1 MKKLKKL
8 FGILQKVGKSLMLP
22 VATLPAAGILLA
34 FGNLFHQETVL
45 NQFPFL
51 QSSWFQVVADVME
64 QSGAIIFGNLPLLF
78 AIAVSIGLAKND
90 GSAALAGV
98 VGYLMMNMAMGAI
111 LGITQEMVVENGQKY
126 AAVLGIPTLQT
137 GVFGGI
143 VAGVIAAS
151 CFNKFYKIELPP
163 YLGFFSGKRFVPM
176 VTAVCSLL
184 IAAVLCFIWPPIQ
197 DGLNN
202 FSSTVIEAN
211 RTLAVF
217 IFGVIER
224 ALIPFGLHHVFYAPF
239 WFQFGSY
246 TSTTGAIIHGDQ
258 QIFFQQMRD
267 GVPLTAGAFM
277 TGKFPFMMFGLPA
290 AAYAMYKEAKPER
303 KLLASGILLSGAL
316 TTFLT
321 GITEPL
327 EFSFLFIAPAL
338 YGIHCLLAGV
348 SFAVMNLLNVKI
360 GMTLSGG
367 LIDYILFGV
376 LVNRT
381 AWWLVIPVGLGF
393 ALVYYYV
400 FRLMIVKL
408 NLPTP
413 GREENKGE
421 DVSEIFTR
429 GDNFAISWQIIEA
442 LGGKENIC
450 SVEACI
456 TRLRTVLADNSV
468 VDEEKLK
475 KLGAVGVVHV
485 GNGFQAIFGA
495 KSDIYATT
503 INEIFDGNLD
513 KPTETELQMNGLVEE
528 PLEIQLPTDL
538 AEFKDKIVSPVAG
551 KIISMSDVPDPVFS
565 QKMMGDGFAVIP
577 EDSTIVSPIDGTVV
591 SVFPNEHALGL
602 VTNCGIELIVHVGID
617 TVELNGEGFQVLVHE
632 GDRVYKG
639 QKLLIVDF
647 DFLKERGKNSMTIVA
662 FTNLVNKQIKIIS
675 GDAVQA
681 KQSPIIDLA

>member
-1 MKKLKKL
+1 MKKL

-34 FGNLFHQETVL
+34 FGNLFHQETIL
-45 NQFPFL
+45 NQFTFL
-51 QSSWFQVVADVME
+51 QAGWFQIVADVME
-64 QSGAIIFGNLPLLF
+64 QSGSIIFGNLPLLF

-98 VGYLMMNMAMGAI
+98 VGYLMMNMAMGAV
-111 LGITQEMVVENGQKY
+111 LGITPEMVAENGQKY
-126 AAVLGIPTLQT
+126 ATVLGIPTLQT

-143 VAGVIAAS
+143 IAGVIAAN
-151 CFNKFYKIELPP
+151 CFNRFYKIELPP

-176 VTAVCSLL
+176 VTALFSLV
-184 IAAVLCFIWPPIQ
+184 AAGLLCFIWPPIQ
-197 DGLNN
+197 DGLNS

-211 RTLAVF
+211 QTLAVF
-217 IFGVIER
+217 VFGVIER

-246 TSTTGAIIHGDQ
+246 TSTSGAIIHGDQ

-303 KLLASGILLSGAL
+303 RMMASGILLSGAL
-316 TTFLT
+316 TAFLT

-338 YGIHCLLAGV
+338 YGVHCLLAGV
-348 SFAVMNLLNVKI
+348 SFAVMNILKVRI

-381 AWWLVIPVGLGF
+381 SWWLVIPVGLCF
-393 ALVYYYV
+393 AVVYYFA
-400 FRLMIVKL
+400 FRFVIVKL

-413 GREENKGE
+413 GREENVE
-421 DVSEIFTR
+421 DEAIGALS
-429 GDNFAISWQIIEA
+429 GDNVAISWNIIDA
-442 LGGKENIC
+442 LGGKENIR

-456 TRLRTVLADNSV
+456 TRLRTVLADNAKV
-468 VDEEKLK
+468 NEDALK
-475 KLGAVGVVHV
+475 KLGALGVVHV
-485 GNGFQAIFGA
+485 GDGFQAIFGA

-503 INEIFDGNLD
+503 INEIFDNNI
-513 KPTETELQMNGLVEE
+513 PRPENSELLGTQMIDE
-528 PLEIQLPTDL
+528 PVEIQLPGNLT
-538 AEFKDKIVSPVAG
+538 EFKNKIVAPVAG
-551 KIISMSDVPDPVFS
+551 KIIPMSDVPDPVFS

-577 EDSTIVSPIDGTVV
+577 EDNVIVSPIDGTVV
-591 SVFPNEHALGL
+591 NVFPTEHALGL
-602 VTNCGIELIVHVGID
+602 VTDCGIELIVHVGLD
-617 TVELNGEGFQVLVHE
+617 TVALKGEGFQVLVNE
-632 GDRVYKG
+632 GDKVYKG
-639 QKLLIVDF
+639 QKLFVVDF
-647 DFLKERGKNSMTIVA
+647 DYLEKQGKNTMTIVA
-662 FTNLVNKQIKIIS
+662 FTNLVNKEIKIVSDDTVAARQEAI
-675 GDAVQA
+675 V
-681 KQSPIIDLA
+681 DLA

>member
-1 MKKLKKL
+1 MKKL

-45 NQFPFL
+45 NQFTFL
-51 QSSWFQVVADVME
+51 QAGWFQIVADVME
-64 QSGAIIFGNLPLLF
+64 QSGSIIFGNLPLLF

-98 VGYLMMNMAMGAI
+98 VGYLMMNMAMGAV
-111 LGITQEMVVENGQKY
+111 LGITPEMVAENGQKY
-126 AAVLGIPTLQT
+126 ATVLGIPTLQT

-143 VAGVIAAS
+143 VAGVIAAN
-151 CFNKFYKIELPP
+151 CFNRFYKIELPP

-176 VTAVCSLL
+176 VTAVFSLL
-184 IAAVLCFIWPPIQ
+184 VAGILCFIWPPIQ
-197 DGLNN
+197 DGLNS
-202 FSSTVIEAN
+202 FSATVIEAN
-211 RTLAVF
+211 QTLAVF
-217 IFGVIER
+217 VFGVIER

-246 TSTTGAIIHGDQ
+246 TSTSGAIIHGDQ

-267 GVPLTAGAFM
+267 GVALTAGAFM

-303 KLLASGILLSGAL
+303 KLMASGILLSGAL
-316 TTFLT
+316 TAFLT

-348 SFAVMNLLNVKI
+348 SFAVMNILKVRI

-381 AWWLVIPVGLGF
+381 SWWLVIPVGAAF
-393 ALVYYYV
+393 AVVYYAV
-400 FRLMIVKL
+400 FRFMIVKL

-413 GREENKGE
+413 GREENGDE
-421 DVSEIFTR
+421 DVSEVIAN
-429 GDNFAISWQIIEA
+429 GDNLAVSWNIIDA
-442 LGGKENIC
+442 LGGKANLR

-456 TRLRTVLADNSV
+456 TRLRTVLIDNSI
-468 VDEEKLK
+468 VDEALLK
-475 KLGAVGVVHV
+475 RLGAVGVVHV
-485 GNGFQAIFGA
+485 GDGFQAIFGA

-503 INEIFDGNLD
+503 INEIIDSNM
-513 KPTETELQMNGLVEE
+513 PRPAESELQKNVTVEK
-528 PLEIQLPTDL
+528 PMEIQLQSACATI
-538 AEFKDKIVSPVAG
+538 KDKVVSPAAG
-551 KIISMSDVPDPVFS
+551 KIIPMDQVPDPVFS
-565 QKMMGDGFAVIP
+565 QKMMGDGFAIIP
-577 EDSTIVSPIDGTVV
+577 ESKVIVSPIDGRVV
-591 SVFPNEHALGL
+591 NVFPTQHAVGL
-602 VTNCGIELIVHVGID
+602 VTECGIELIVHVGLD
-617 TVELNGEGFQVLVHE
+617 TVSLKGEGFQVLVNE
-632 GDRVYKG
+632 GDQVYKG
-639 QKLLIVDF
+639 QRLFVVDL
-647 DFLKERGKNSMTIVA
+647 DYLKAQGKDTMTIVA
-662 FTNLVNKQIKIIS
+662 FTNLVNKELKIVS
-675 GDAVQA
+675 DSSVSANQ
-681 KQSPIIDLA
+681 PEIIDLA

>member
-1 MKKLKKL
+1 MKKL

-45 NQFPFL
+45 NQFPVL
-51 QSSWFQVVADVME
+51 QAGWFQIVADVME
-64 QSGAIIFGNLPLLF
+64 QSGSIIFGNLPLLF

-90 GSAALAGV
+90 GSAALSGV

-111 LGITQEMVVENGQKY
+111 LGITPEMVAENGQKY
-126 AAVLGIPTLQT
+126 ATVLGIPTLQT

-143 VAGVIAAS
+143 IAGVIAS
-151 CFNKFYKIELPP
+151 NCFNKFYKIELPP

-176 VTAVCSLL
+176 VTAVFSLL
-184 IAAVLCFIWPPIQ
+184 IAGVLCFIWPPVQ
-197 DGLNN
+197 DGLNG
-202 FSSTVIEAN
+202 FSSTVIETN
-211 RTLAVF
+211 QTLAVF

-246 TSTTGAIIHGDQ
+246 TSTSGAIIHGDQ

-267 GVPLTAGAFM
+267 GVALTAGAFM

-303 KLLASGILLSGAL
+303 KVLASGILLSGAL
-316 TTFLT
+316 TAFLT

-348 SFAVMNLLNVKI
+348 SFAVMNILGVKI

-367 LIDYILFGV
+367 LIDFILFGV

-381 AWWLVIPVGLGF
+381 SWWLVIPVGLVF
-393 ALVYYYV
+393 AVIYYFV
-400 FRLMIVKL
+400 FRFVIVKL

-413 GREENKGE
+413 GREENVDDE
-421 DVSEIFTR
+421 EAAAVSS
-429 GDNFAISWQIIEA
+429 GGNLVVSWKIIDA
-442 LGGKENIC
+442 LGGKANLK

-456 TRLRTVLADNSV
+456 TRLRTVLVDHSI
-468 VDEEKLK
+468 VDEEMLK

-485 GNGFQAIFGA
+485 GDGFQAIFGA

-503 INEIFDGNLD
+503 INEIIDSNMERPAEIDLE
-513 KPTETELQMNGLVEE
+513 KTITVEA
-528 PLEIQLPTDL
+528 PLEIKLDD
-538 AEFKDKIVSPVAG
+538 ACANIKEKVVSPVAG
-551 KIISMSDVPDPVFS
+551 KIVPMSEVPDPVFS

-577 EDSTIVSPIDGTVV
+577 EDNVIVSPIDGTVV
-591 SVFPNEHALGL
+591 NVFPTEHAVGL
-602 VTNCGIELIVHVGID
+602 VTDCGIELIVHVGLD
-617 TVELNGEGFQVLVHE
+617 TVALKGEGFQVMVNE
-632 GDRVYKG
+632 GDQIHKG
-639 QKLLIVDF
+639 QRLFIVDF
-647 DFLKERGKNSMTIVA
+647 DYLKEQGKNTMTIVA
-662 FTNLVNKQIKIIS
+662 FTNLANKEIKIVS
-675 GDAVQA
+675 GDSVSSSQA
-681 KQSPIIDLA
+681 AIVDLA

>member
-1 MKKLKKL
+1 MKKL

-51 QSSWFQVVADVME
+51 QADWFQVIADVME
-64 QSGAIIFGNLPLLF
+64 QSGSIIFGNLPLLF

-98 VGYLMMNMAMGAI
+98 VGYLMMNMAMGAV
-111 LGITQEMVVENGQKY
+111 LGITPEMVAENGQKY
-126 AAVLGIPTLQT
+126 ATVLGIPTLQT

-143 VAGVIAAS
+143 VAGVIAAN

-176 VTAVCSLL
+176 VTAVFSLL
-184 IAAVLCFIWPPIQ
+184 VAGVLCFIWPPIQ
-197 DGLNN
+197 DGLNG
-202 FSSTVIEAN
+202 FSATVIEAN
-211 RTLAVF
+211 QTLAVF

-224 ALIPFGLHHVFYAPF
+224 AMIPFGLHHVFYAPF

-246 TSTTGAIIHGDQ
+246 TSASGAIIHGDQ

-267 GVPLTAGAFM
+267 GVTLTAGAFM

-316 TTFLT
+316 TAFLT

-348 SFAVMNLLNVKI
+348 SFAVMNLLQVKI

-381 AWWLVIPVGLGF
+381 AWWLVIPVGAAF
-393 ALVYYYV
+393 AVIYYV
-400 FRLMIVKL
+400 VFRFMIVKL

-413 GREENKGE
+413 GREENTDE
-421 DVSEIFTR
+421 DTGGVTAN
-429 GDNFAISWQIIEA
+429 GDNLAVSWNIIDA
-442 LGGKENIC
+442 LGGKANLR

-456 TRLRTVLADNSV
+456 TRLRTILVDNSI
-468 VDEEKLK
+468 VDEAALK
-475 KLGAVGVVHV
+475 RLGAVGVVHV
-485 GNGFQAIFGA
+485 GDGFQAIFGA

-503 INEIFDGNLD
+503 INEIIDSNMER
-513 KPTETELQMNGLVEE
+513 PAESELQKNVTVEQ
-528 PLEIQLPTDL
+528 PVEIQLQNACAAL
-538 AEFKDKIVSPVAG
+538 KDKIVSPVAG
-551 KIISMSDVPDPVFS
+551 KIIPMSDVPDPVFS
-565 QKMMGDGFAVIP
+565 QKMMGDGFAIIP
-577 EDSTIVSPIDGTVV
+577 EDKVIVSPIDGTVV
-591 SVFPNEHALGL
+591 NVFPTQHAVGL
-602 VTNCGIELIVHVGID
+602 KTDCGIELIVHVGLD
-617 TVELNGEGFQVLVHE
+617 TVALKGEGFQVLVNE
-632 GDRVYKG
+632 GDQIHKG
-639 QKLLIVDF
+639 QKLFIVDF
-647 DFLKERGKNSMTIVA
+647 DYLKEQEKNTMTIIA
-662 FTNLVNKQIKIIS
+662 FTNIV
-675 GDAVQA
+675 
-681 KQSPIIDLA
+681 DLA

>member
-1 MKKLKKL
+1 
-8 FGILQKVGKSLMLP
+8 MLP

-45 NQFPFL
+45 TQFTFL
-51 QSSWFQVVADVME
+51 QAGWFQVVADVME
-64 QSGAIIFGNLPLLF
+64 QSGSIIFGNLPLLF
-78 AIAVSIGLAKND
+78 AISVAIGLANND

-98 VGYLMMNMAMGAI
+98 VGYLMMNMAMGAV
-111 LGITQEMVVENGQKY
+111 LGITPEMVAENGQKY
-126 AAVLGIPTLQT
+126 ATVLGIPTLQT

-143 VAGVIAAS
+143 IAGVIAAN
-151 CFNKFYKIELPP
+151 CFNKFYKIELPT

-176 VTAVCSLL
+176 VTAVFSLL
-184 IAAVLCFIWPPIQ
+184 AASILCFIWPPIQ
-197 DGLNN
+197 DGLNG
-202 FSSTVIEAN
+202 FSATVIEAN
-211 RTLAVF
+211 QTLAVF

-246 TSTTGAIIHGDQ
+246 TSASGAIIHGDQ

-303 KLLASGILLSGAL
+303 KVLASGILLSGAL
-316 TTFLT
+316 TAFLT

-348 SFAVMNLLNVKI
+348 SFAVMNILGVKI

-367 LIDYILFGV
+367 LIDFILFGV

-381 AWWLVIPVGLGF
+381 SWWLVIPVGLVF
-393 ALVYYYV
+393 AVIYYFV
-400 FRLMIVKL
+400 FRFVIVKL

-413 GREENKGE
+413 GREENVDDE
-421 DVSEIFTR
+421 EAAAVSS
-429 GDNFAISWQIIEA
+429 GGNLVVSWKIIDA
-442 LGGKENIC
+442 LGGKANLK

-456 TRLRTVLADNSV
+456 TRLRTVLVDNSI
-468 VDEEKLK
+468 VDEEMLK

-485 GNGFQAIFGA
+485 GDGFQAIFGA

-503 INEIFDGNLD
+503 INEIIDSNMERPAEIDLE
-513 KPTETELQMNGLVEE
+513 KTITVEA
-528 PLEIQLPTDL
+528 PLEIKLDD
-538 AEFKDKIVSPVAG
+538 ACANIKEKVVSPVAG
-551 KIISMSDVPDPVFS
+551 KIVPMSEVPDPVFS

-577 EDSTIVSPIDGTVV
+577 EDNVIVSPIDGTVV
-591 SVFPNEHALGL
+591 NVFPTEHAVGL
-602 VTNCGIELIVHVGID
+602 VTDCGIELIVHVGLD
-617 TVELNGEGFQVLVHE
+617 TVALKGEGFQVMVNE
-632 GDRVYKG
+632 GDQIHKG
-639 QKLLIVDF
+639 QRLFIVDF
-647 DFLKERGKNSMTIVA
+647 DYLKEQGKNTMTIVA
-662 FTNLVNKQIKIIS
+662 FTNLANKEIKIVS
-675 GDAVQA
+675 GDSVSSSQA
-681 KQSPIIDLA
+681 AIVDLA

>member
-1 MKKLKKL
+1 MKKL

-45 NQFPFL
+45 TQFTFL
-51 QSSWFQVVADVME
+51 QAGWFQVVADVME
-64 QSGAIIFGNLPLLF
+64 QSGSIIFGNLPLLF
-78 AIAVSIGLAKND
+78 AIAVAIGLANND

-98 VGYLMMNMAMGAI
+98 VGYLMMNMAMGAV
-111 LGITQEMVVENGQKY
+111 LGITPEMVAENGQKY
-126 AAVLGIPTLQT
+126 ATVLGIPTLQT

-143 VAGVIAAS
+143 IAGVIAAN
-151 CFNKFYKIELPP
+151 CFNKFYKIELPA

-176 VTAVCSLL
+176 VTAVFSLL
-184 IAAVLCFIWPPIQ
+184 AASILCFIWPPIQ
-197 DGLNN
+197 DGLNG
-202 FSSTVIEAN
+202 FSATVIEAN
-211 RTLAVF
+211 QTLAVF

-246 TSTTGAIIHGDQ
+246 TSASGAIIHGDQ

-303 KLLASGILLSGAL
+303 KLMASGILLSGAL
-316 TTFLT
+316 TAFLT

-348 SFAVMNLLNVKI
+348 SFAVMNILKVKI

-381 AWWLVIPVGLGF
+381 AWWLVIPVGLCF
-393 ALVYYYV
+393 AAVYYFV
-400 FRLMIVKL
+400 FRFMIVKL

-413 GREENKGE
+413 GREDNSKE
-421 DVSEIFTR
+421 DDLDIVTS
-429 GDNFAISWQIIEA
+429 GDNLAVSWGIIDA
-442 LGGKENIC
+442 LGGKANLR

-456 TRLRTVLADNSV
+456 TRLRTVLADNSI
-468 VDEEKLK
+468 VDEATLK

-485 GNGFQAIFGA
+485 GDGFQAIFGA

-503 INEIFDGNLD
+503 INEIIASNMQKPAEFDFQ
-513 KPTETELQMNGLVEE
+513 KTISVEE
-528 PLEIQLPTDL
+528 PLTIQLQDACAGL
-538 AEFKDKIVSPVAG
+538 KDKIVSPVAG
-551 KIISMSDVPDPVFS
+551 KILPMNEVPDPVFS
-565 QKMMGDGFAVIP
+565 QKMMGDGFAILP
-577 EDSTIVSPIDGTVV
+577 ENKTIVSPIDGKVV
-591 SVFPNEHALGL
+591 NVFPTEHAVGL
-602 VTNCGIELIVHVGID
+602 ITDCGIEVIVHVGLD
-617 TVELNGEGFQVLVHE
+617 TVALKGKGFQVLVNE

-639 QKLLIVDF
+639 QKLFVVDF
-647 DFLKERGKNSMTIVA
+647 DYLKAQGKNTMTIVA
-662 FTNLVNKQIKIIS
+662 FPNLVNKEIKIIAANNVS
-675 GDAVQA
+675 ENQGLIV
-681 KQSPIIDLA
+681 DLA

>member
-1 MKKLKKL
+1 MKKL

-45 NQFPFL
+45 SQFTFL
-51 QSSWFQVVADVME
+51 QAGWFQVVADVME
-64 QSGAIIFGNLPLLF
+64 QSGSIIFGNLPLLF
-78 AIAVSIGLAKND
+78 AIAVSIGLANND

-98 VGYLMMNMAMGAI
+98 VGYLMMNMAMGAV
-111 LGITQEMVVENGQKY
+111 LGITPEMVAENGQKY
-126 AAVLGIPTLQT
+126 ATVLGISTLQT

-143 VAGVIAAS
+143 IAGVIAAN
-151 CFNKFYKIELPP
+151 CFNKFYKIELPA

-176 VTAVCSLL
+176 VTAVFSLL
-184 IAAVLCFIWPPIQ
+184 AAGVLCFIWPPIQ
-197 DGLNN
+197 DGLNG
-202 FSSTVIEAN
+202 FSATVIEAN
-211 RTLAVF
+211 QTLAVF

-246 TSTTGAIIHGDQ
+246 TSLSGAIIHGDQ

-267 GVPLTAGAFM
+267 GVQLTAGAFM

-290 AAYAMYKEAKPER
+290 AAYAMYKEAKPGR
-303 KLLASGILLSGAL
+303 KLMASGILLSGAL
-316 TTFLT
+316 TAFLT

-348 SFAVMNLLNVKI
+348 SFAVMNILKVKI

-381 AWWLVIPVGLGF
+381 AWWLVIPVGLCF
-393 ALVYYYV
+393 AAIYYFV
-400 FRLMIVKL
+400 FRFMIVKL

-413 GREENKGE
+413 GREENSNE
-421 DVSEIFTR
+421 DDLDIVTN
-429 GDNFAISWQIIEA
+429 GDNLAVSWGIIDA
-442 LGGKENIC
+442 LGGKANLR

-456 TRLRTVLADNSV
+456 TRLRTVLVDNSI
-468 VDEEKLK
+468 VDEETLK

-485 GNGFQAIFGA
+485 GDGFQAIFGA

-503 INEIFDGNLD
+503 INEIINSNMERPAAFD
-513 KPTETELQMNGLVEE
+513 LQKTISVEE
-528 PLEIQLPTDL
+528 PLAIQVEDACADL
-538 AEFKDKIVSPVAG
+538 KDKVVSPVAG
-551 KIISMSDVPDPVFS
+551 KIIPMSEVPDPVFS

-577 EDSTIVSPIDGTVV
+577 EDNVIVSPIEGTVV
-591 SVFPNEHALGL
+591 NVFPTEHAIGL
-602 VTNCGIELIVHVGID
+602 KTECGIEVIVHVGLD
-617 TVELNGEGFQVLVHE
+617 TVALKGEGFQVLVNE
-632 GDRVYKG
+632 GDHVYKG
-639 QKLLIVDF
+639 QKLFMVDF
-647 DFLKERGKNSMTIVA
+647 DFLKEQGKNTMTIVA
-662 FTNLVNKQIKIIS
+662 FTNLVNKEIKIVS
-675 GDAVQA
+675 EEAVTANQ
-681 KQSPIIDLA
+681 PMIVDLA